1 LLARESSTL
10 AQELEETQ
18 RISLS
23 LAKISD
29 CLRRALRANGGEAPP
44 QWDTLSGD
52 DAFLLETDDAALALE
67 RECELVRLEKENEEL
82 RALLELRDSKD
93 MASLRDEI
101 AQETR
106 DAYARRGGSSLES
119 PYNAT
124 GMDQDVRNSRMFSA
138 PGFRGL
144 NRGGKRGG
152 LPGRGKTR
160 IYGVQHSGGW
170 A

>member
-1 LLARESSTL
+1 
-10 AQELEETQ
+10 
-18 RISLS
+18 
-23 LAKISD
+23 
-29 CLRRALRANGGEAPP
+29 
-44 QWDTLSGD
+44 
-52 DAFLLETDDAALALE
+52 LALE

-106 DAYARRGGSSLES
+106 DAYARRAGSSLES